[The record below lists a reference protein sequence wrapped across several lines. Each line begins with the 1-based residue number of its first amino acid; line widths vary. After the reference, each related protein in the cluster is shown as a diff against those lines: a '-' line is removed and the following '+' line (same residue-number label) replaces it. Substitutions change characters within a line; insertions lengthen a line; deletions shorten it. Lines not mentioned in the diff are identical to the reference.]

1 MQNQN
6 TFDPNQNNTQA
17 GGYNDFYGTNAA
29 GGQPNMQAN
38 PTFGA
43 DTGAAQ
49 GYDPN
54 SFYNQAPAGFPPADP
69 NANPF
74 GQDASATGGFNQP
87 PLYDPNQ
94 IPVTATPAADTTF
107 EEPKSGNRFLVIG
120 VVVLIVI
127 LIGVAGYIVFAY
139 KDVLFGG
146 QPSTSQTDTKPDTT
160 AKTDT
165 AKTDNTTSGT
175 TSGATTS
182 GTTDTTN
189 NSSCLVAA
197 PTRLVHS
204 DPNETPSQKAK
215 IYNETNVSCDWLKK
229 SFAGKPGSVDQ
240 ITGQCLKPEVCGLTA
255 DGDGD
260 GLTNIQE
267 FNYQTDPLNPDTDSD
282 KVADGDEI
290 NVYSTDPKRSDSDG
304 DTFVDSSEA
313 GSCYDPN
320 INDKT
325 LAAND
330 TTQGKLTISR
340 QNEIKNKI
348 VINPLHEPTIT
359 TLKATLDPN
368 AVTNGFAKCTPD
380 ATAATAGTTSGTA
393 SVSSSTSGATTPIP
407 STTTSSTS
415 TSSGSSN
422 VAPR

>member
-17 GGYNDFYGTNAA
+17 GGYNDFYGTNPT
-29 GGQPNMQAN
+29 GGQPGIQAN

-54 SFYNQAPAGFPPADP
+54 SFYNQSPTGFPPVDP

-94 IPVTATPAADTTF
+94 IPVAATPATDPTF

-120 VVVLIVI
+120 VVVLIMI

-146 QPSTSQTDTKPDTT
+146 QSDTSQTET
-160 AKTDT
+160 KTDT
-165 AKTDNTTSGT
+165 TPKTDTTTSGT
-175 TSGATTS
+175 TSGTTSSGTTSGSTTS
-182 GTTDTTN
+182 GTSDNTN
-189 NSSCLVAA
+189 SSSCLVAA
-197 PTRLVHS
+197 PTRLVKS
-204 DPNETPSQKAK
+204 DPNETSSQKAK

-229 SFAGKPGSVDQ
+229 SFAGKSGSVDQ
-240 ITGQCLKPEVCGLTA
+240 ITGQCLKPELCGLTA
-255 DGDGD
+255 DNDGD

-267 FNYQTDPLNPDTDSD
+267 FNYQTDPLSPDTDSD
-282 KVADGDEI
+282 KVADGDEVNI
-290 NVYSTDPKRSDSDG
+290 YSTDPKRSDTDG
-304 DTFVDSSEA
+304 DTYVDSSEVSA
-313 GSCYDPN
+313 CYDPN

-359 TLKATLDPN
+359 TLKATLDPS
-368 AVTNGFAKCTPD
+368 AVINGFAKCTPGAVSTTPTD
-380 ATAATAGTTSGTA
+380 ATTTLPTSTTSGSTA
-393 SVSSSTSGATTPIP
+393 IP
-407 STTTSSTS
+407 PSS
-415 TSSGSSN
+415 TSSGTTD

>member
-6 TFDPNQNNTQA
+6 TLDPNQNNTQA
-17 GGYNDFYGTNAA
+17 GGYNDFYGANAA
-29 GGQPNMQAN
+29 GGQPTMQVN

-49 GYDPN
+49 SYDPN
-54 SFYNQAPAGFPPADP
+54 SFYNQSPNGFPPADP

-74 GQDASATGGFNQP
+74 GQDSSATPSFNQP

-94 IPVTATPAADTTF
+94 IAVAATPTPDSTF

-120 VVVLIVI
+120 VVALIVI

-146 QPSTSQTDTKPDTT
+146 QANTSQTDTTKTDTT

-165 AKTDNTTSGT
+165 TKTDNTTSGT
-175 TSGATTS
+175 TSGGTTS
-182 GTTDTTN
+182 GGADTSN
-189 NSSCLVAA
+189 NSSCLVAV

-255 DGDGD
+255 DIDGD

-267 FNYQTDPLNPDTDSD
+267 FNYQTDPLSPDTDSD

-304 DTFVDSSEA
+304 DTYVDSSEA

-325 LAAND
+325 LGPND
-330 TTQGKLTISR
+330 ITEGKLTISR

-359 TLKATLDPN
+359 NLKATLDPS
-368 AVTNGFAKCTPD
+368 AVINGFAKCTPD
-380 ATAATAGTTSGTA
+380 AATTSGTA
-393 SVSSSTSGATTPIP
+393 SVSSSTSGTAAPLP
-407 STTTSSTS
+407 SSS
-415 TSSGSSN
+415 TSSGTPN
-422 VAPR
+422 AAPR